1 MQKPKDFDTA
11 KAFGD
16 FEQLPAG
23 GYVCKIIGVE
33 ETKSSNGNPMIKIA
47 VDIAEGP
54 EKDWFNEIYKADT
67 REFKKWPASGVI
79 YQVVENKDG
88 STNGYFKA
96 FTDTV
101 IESNPNFMI
110 EWGDNFTACF
120 KGKLVGVIFAREEYQ
135 RDDGERRWTTKPQ
148 QGYKTTEDIRKGN
161 FKIPE
166 DKPLTNV
173 AAGNDMA
180 PPGFSVMDEDIPF

>member
-11 KAFGD
+11 KAFGE
-16 FEQLPAG
+16 FEQLPPN

-54 EKDWFNEIYKADT
+54 QEGWFNDIYKNDT
-67 REFKKWPASGVI
+67 RDAKKWPPSGVI

-88 STNGYFKA
+88 STNGYFKS

-101 IESNPNFMI
+101 VESNPGFMI
-110 EWGDNFTACF
+110 QWGDEFAKCF
-120 KGKLVGVIFAREEYQ
+120 KDKLVGVIFAKEEYQ
-135 RDDGERRWTTKPQ
+135 RDDGERRWTVKPQ
-148 QGYKTTEDIRKGN
+148 QGYKTVDDIRKGN
-161 FKIPE
+161 FKVPE
-166 DKPLTNV
+166 DKPLT
-173 AAGNDMA
+173 A
-180 PPGFSVMDEDIPF
+180 PSGETLPTGFSAITDEDIPF